1 MACLC
6 RLLLETEVIF
16 EARALFVCPLPA
28 LYTDLPAPCTQ
39 AFSAAL
45 FLFSFDPFPS
55 EPRCH
60 LQSCFL
66 CRFCFYPVTPRVSTF
81 LCFTFLSPPGA
92 AQLLYLV
99 DLSCF
104 LFLCVICVPCLWEH
118 SAPSHLSLASAALAP
133 NLQGAEHRKQ
143 EVQVH
148 REPRGAGPGLSE
160 AAC

>member
-1 MACLC
+1 MLY
-6 RLLLETEVIF
+6 
-16 EARALFVCPLPA
+16 LFA
-28 LYTDLPAPCTQ
+28 LYLPFTRISQPLVLRLS
-39 AFSAAL
+39 FSAAL

-55 EPRCH
+55 EPRCL

-66 CRFCFYPVTPRVSTF
+66 CRFCFYSVTPRVSTF

-99 DLSCF
+99 DMSCF

>member
-1 MACLC
+1 MLY
-6 RLLLETEVIF
+6 
-16 EARALFVCPLPA
+16 LFA
-28 LYTDLPAPCTQ
+28 LYLPFTRISQPLVLRLS
-39 AFSAAL
+39 FSAAL

-81 LCFTFLSPPGA
+81 LYFTFLSPPGA

>member
-1 MACLC
+1 MLY
-6 RLLLETEVIF
+6 
-16 EARALFVCPLPA
+16 LFA
-28 LYTDLPAPCTQ
+28 LYLPFTRISQPLVLRLS
-39 AFSAAL
+39 FSAAL

-66 CRFCFYPVTPRVSTF
+66 CRFCFYSVTPRVSTF